1 MLFPF
6 EQSKPTTP
14 PKGSRKF
21 LFKSR
26 PRKRTRMLGFASRT
40 PIATNRAMIG
50 PQLRQSKQSIFTQR
64 KVLCFSWFKRH
75 EETLGSRQL
84 KRGPTQFNNFPSQS
98 LSASTTNKKSF
109 FFGFHAS
116 ENRFFC
122 RVESGGVNMH
132 GFFFFFG
139 FVNDPSAGSPTET
152 LLRLLLP
159 LNDQVWSPSRL
170 RVELPQHATVQRAH

>member
-40 PIATNRAMIG
+40 PIATKRAMIG

-64 KVLCFSWFKRH
+64 KVLYFSWFKRH
-75 EETLGSRQL
+75 EETLGPRQL
-84 KRGPTQFNNFPSQS
+84 KRGPTQFNNFRPRVYLLQ
-98 LSASTTNKKSF
+98 LLTK
-109 FFGFHAS
+109 
-116 ENRFFC
+116 NRF
-122 RVESGGVNMH
+122 SL
-132 GFFFFFG
+132 GFTPRKTDFFAEWRAAVSICTVFFFFG